1 MPGRSSRRR
10 YSPLQSDKHEITWS
24 NLGQNA
30 SAIQTIVLA
39 KGTPH
44 SSKNIGSE
52 VEIGSHIYG
61 FYLEFH
67 FSAETVTNPKVIH
80 WKVHFDRPTQTPTS
94 PALYYQND
102 RSQIIQRGM
111 EMLPKDV
118 STVFKRILF
127 VTSKNFK
134 RIPDAATVNFSY
146 ICSSSETIN
155 ACGIVL
161 YKEIY

>member
-1 MPGRSSRRR
+1 MPRNRQRF
-10 YSPLQSDKHEITWS
+10 SPLTKDKHEITWS
-24 NLGQNA
+24 NLIQDA
-30 SAIQTIVLA
+30 SAITTITLA

-52 VEIGSHIYG
+52 VQIGAHIKG

-67 FSAETVTNPKVIH
+67 FSANVVTNPKVIH

-94 PALYYQND
+94 PALYYQSD

-118 STVFKRILF
+118 STVFKRIMF

-134 RIPDAATVNFSY
+134 RMPDAATLSFSY
-146 ICSSSETIN
+146 ICSSSEAIN
-155 ACGIVL
+155 ACGICV